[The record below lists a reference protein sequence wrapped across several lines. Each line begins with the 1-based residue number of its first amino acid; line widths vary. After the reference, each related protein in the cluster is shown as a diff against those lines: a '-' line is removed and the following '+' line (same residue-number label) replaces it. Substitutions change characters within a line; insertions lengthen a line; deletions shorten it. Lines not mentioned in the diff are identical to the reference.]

1 MTVFGCG
8 SCICR
13 ICLLWWSNRCPYGG
27 CWDEHRARINPY
39 DQAHPDDPPRKEW
52 SNWATDQAYW
62 CRGGVFYPTDKCEHF
77 IKYDEAATQVQDCLQ
92 APVTKYQDGY
102 IRCSLVESVGCEECY
117 RQWERRMEHGDE

>member
-1 MTVFGCG
+1 MTVFDCG

-13 ICLLWWSNRCPYGG
+13 ICLLWWSDRCPYGG

-39 DQAHPDDPPRKEW
+39 DQA
-52 SNWATDQAYW
+52 YW

-77 IKYDEAATQVQDCLQ
+77 AEYDEAATQVQDCLR

-117 RQWERRMEHGDE
+117 RQWERRTEHGDK

>member
-1 MTVFGCG
+1 MTVFDCG

-13 ICLLWWSNRCPYGG
+13 ICLLWWSDRCPYGG

-77 IKYDEAATQVQDCLQ
+77 IKYDEAATQVQDCLWASCSRNPETRRREVRTICMQ
-92 APVTKYQDGY
+92 PEIGRRVTHRLNAAQ
-102 IRCSLVESVGCEECY
+102 
-117 RQWERRMEHGDE
+117 